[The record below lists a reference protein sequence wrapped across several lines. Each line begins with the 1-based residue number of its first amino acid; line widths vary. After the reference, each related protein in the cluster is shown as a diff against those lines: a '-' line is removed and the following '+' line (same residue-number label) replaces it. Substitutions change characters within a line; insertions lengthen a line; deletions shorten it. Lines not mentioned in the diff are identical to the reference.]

1 MRKTTINVVSGI
13 LIGIFATKVTTEID
27 SRPNEQNGLSPTLA
41 TTVSVPKMELSPS
54 DFEILEVP
62 PPLNMEGLHPFE
74 TYLNGK
80 PIKIPYEKVRELVVT
95 YGHTMNTPR
104 GRTRSLNQ
112 IIEQRMTYIHEEEDI
127 NGITGK

>member
-1 MRKTTINVVSGI
+1 MRKTTINVVSGV
-13 LIGIFATKVTTEID
+13 LIGMFATTMANKID
-27 SRPNEQNGLSPTLA
+27 QKAEPSDGVKPMMA
-41 TTVSVPKMELSPS
+41 TTVSIPRTELRGEL
-54 DFEILEVP
+54 EILEVP
-62 PPLNMEGLHPFE
+62 PPLNMAGLHPFE

>member
-13 LIGIFATKVTTEID
+13 LIGVFATTLANKID
-27 SRPNEQNGLSPTLA
+27 SPVEPSGGVKPMIA
-41 TTVSVPKMELSPS
+41 TSVSLPRQEVYGEL
-54 DFEILEVP
+54 EILEVP
-62 PPLNMEGLHPFE
+62 PPLDMAGLHPFE

-95 YGHTMNTPR
+95 YRHTMNPPR
-104 GRTRSLNQ
+104 GRTRSLN
-112 IIEQRMTYIHEEEDI
+112 EHRMTYVFEEKDI